1 MNKMSFRK
9 SKIVLLT
16 MAFFLLLQSDTPAY
30 VGPGAGF
37 AVISSF
43 LILFVTFILAFFTI
57 LTFPVRAMILHLK
70 RRKVLHR
77 SKVKRAVIL
86 GLDGFDPALCQIY
99 MNEGKLPNFQ
109 KLAQTGSFRALS
121 TTTPP
126 ISPVAWSSFAT
137 GVNPG
142 KHRIFDFLT
151 RNPKSYLPMLSSAS
165 VHTDNRTIKLGPWRI
180 KRKKP
185 IVKLLRKSTPFWKLL
200 GEKKV
205 FSTIL
210 RVPITFPPE
219 KFYGISLSAMCTP
232 DLLGTQGTF
241 TKFTTEKNSDNNNPL
256 SGMTIPL
263 ELQSNTFQTHITGP
277 ALQKN
282 GTNQNLTIPVEGKI
296 DYNMKTVGLKI
307 GKTNYSLSEGRY
319 SEWIKLSFRSGQFK
333 KIYGIARFLVTQ
345 MEPHL
350 TIYMT
355 PVNIDPE
362 KPALPISNPF
372 YYTISVAKTQ
382 GPFATLGLAEDTKA
396 LNERVINEGAFLEQ
410 AYDIYE
416 TRKKL
421 FLNAL
426 AKNKNGL
433 LVFVFDTT
441 DRIQHMF
448 FRYLSPDHPANKGKD
463 TTLHKDAIEQL
474 YIKMDK
480 LIAEVLPSINDHDL
494 LMIISDHGF
503 KPFKWGVNL
512 NSWLWKEGYL
522 TLKDG
527 ASLGEEWFANVDWS
541 RTSAYAMGLAGIY
554 VNTSGR
560 EAIGTVEAGE
570 AKAILQQEIKQKLES
585 LCDERRGNKP
595 VRKVVF
601 ADEVL
606 HGPYVSEAPDLFIG
620 YEEGYRVSWNSAVGK
635 ITEEVFE
642 DNTHSWSGDHSIDPE
657 LVPGIFF
664 SNWKLNG
671 KTPSIQD
678 IAPTILDMF
687 GLEKPSYQDGS
698 ILDLASPYKHETEGK
713 KS

>member
-1 MNKMSFRK
+1 MLS
-9 SKIVLLT
+9 
-16 MAFFLLLQSDTPAY
+16 FLLLRSNALAY

-57 LTFPVRAMILHLK
+57 LTFPLRAVILHLK

-77 SKVKRAVIL
+77 SKIKRAVIL
-86 GLDGFDPALCQIY
+86 GLDGFDPALCRLY

-109 KLAQTGSFRALS
+109 KLARTGSFRTLS

-165 VHTDNRTIKLGPWRI
+165 IHTDNRTIKLGPWRI
-180 KRKKP
+180 KSKKP
-185 IVKLLRKSTPFWKLL
+185 IVKLLRKSTPFWTLL

-205 FSTIL
+205 FSAIL

-219 KFYGISLSAMCTP
+219 KFYGICLSAMCTP

-241 TKFTTEKNSDNNNPL
+241 AEFTTEKNQDANNNPL
-256 SGMTIPL
+256 SGITIPL
-263 ELQSNTFQTHITGP
+263 ELQNSKFQTHITGP
-277 ALQKN
+277 SFQKN
-282 GTNQNLTIPVEGKI
+282 GTNQPLIIPVEGKI
-296 DYNMKTVGLKI
+296 DYNKKTVELKI
-307 GKTNYSLSEGRY
+307 GKTHYLLSEGKY
-319 SEWIKLSFRSGQFK
+319 SAWINLPFKSGPIK
-333 KIYGIARFLVTQ
+333 KVHGIARFLVTQ
-345 MEPHL
+345 IEPHL

-355 PVNIDPE
+355 PINIDPE

-372 YYTISVAKTQ
+372 YYAICVAKTQ

-416 TRKKL
+416 DRKKL
-421 FLNAL
+421 FFNAL
-426 AKNKNGL
+426 TKNKKGL

-463 TTLHKDAIEQL
+463 TTLYKDAIEQL
-474 YIKMDK
+474 YMKMDE
-480 LIAEVLPSINDHDL
+480 LVGEVLPSINDHDL

-522 TLKDG
+522 TLKEG

-541 RTSAYAMGLAGIY
+541 RTRAYAMGLAGIY
-554 VNTSGR
+554 INVSGR
-560 EAIGTVEAGE
+560 EAIGTVEPGE
-570 AKAILQQEIKQKLES
+570 AKVVLQKEIKQKLES
-585 LCDERRGNKP
+585 LRDERQGNKP

-601 ADEVL
+601 ADEAL
-606 HGPYVSEAPDLFIG
+606 HGPYVSEAPDLFVG

-664 SNWKLNG
+664 SNWRLNG
-671 KTPSIQD
+671 EKPSIQD
-678 IAPTILDMF
+678 IAPTILNMF
-687 GLEKPSYQDGS
+687 GLEKPSYQDGN
-698 ILDLASPYKHETEGK
+698 IMDLVCPAHHETGDN